1 MNCVPPVIPPP
12 AGWPASTFG
21 RRGLTL
27 RPPPT
32 LLPGCAQVVESTAT
46 RAELVEALEEVAE
59 GRMPRD
65 RVALRELADEL
76 SNWPGLNEMAA
87 KLQAQGEVEGG
98 GGEGETLRKLDAD
111 VADRPAVAPPIMG
124 SKYQEAEGDV
134 EKSPLNSL
142 KDFFGLSTLYILS
155 AIPIFIGVTAVA
167 VLFANS
173 LR

>member
-1 MNCVPPVIPPP
+1 MSPEGN
-12 AGWPASTFG
+12 
-21 RRGLTL
+21 
-27 RPPPT
+27 
-32 LLPGCAQVVESTAT
+32 GCARSYIS
-46 RAELVEALEEVAE
+46 
-59 GRMPRD
+59 PR
-65 RVALRELADEL
+65 EIP
-76 SNWPGLNEMAA
+76 S
-87 KLQAQGEVEGG
+87 KS
-98 GGEGETLRKLDAD
+98 GEGETLRKLDAD